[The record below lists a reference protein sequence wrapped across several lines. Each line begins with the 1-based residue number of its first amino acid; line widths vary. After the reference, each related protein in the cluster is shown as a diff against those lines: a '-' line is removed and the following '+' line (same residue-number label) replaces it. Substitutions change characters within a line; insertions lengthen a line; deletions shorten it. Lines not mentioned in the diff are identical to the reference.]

1 MDPRQVDSGEVIL
14 NMQGAVNN
22 DHAVPQDED
31 QHSTADTRSE
41 TGSTNERADDISHHF
56 MINREITSTLRD
68 VVLELGNLKQQIEQ
82 VKSVGQESGKR
93 SSCTNNS
100 VKTVDQSANAANI
113 DFQCISG
120 QYTGTPFSGGQP
132 TCYRV
137 EHSSS
142 EGPYGGYRI
151 PENEDTPYSQEN
163 SDERPDRTLQ
173 RHTRQT
179 GDQARD
185 NSTRDVPVR
194 CPPVKIS
201 SFSGSEDWAT
211 LITQFEVIAN
221 RFRWSEEEMLDQLL
235 PRIEGP
241 AAQFVFSQLRQD
253 TLNSY
258 KDLTY
263 ELRCRF
269 QPIETAR
276 SFASKF
282 SRRSQRQGEKLE
294 DYAAD
299 LKMLY
304 DKVHSYRDRRTRQED
319 LVRRFLDGLLDD
331 EMKFELEFN
340 KDPRTIDEAVYYAVT
355 WVQLKGIN
363 RRKRNEAR
371 KVYEESD
378 EEPDF
383 DDRQALRR
391 VNSDKKPDT
400 NTEPTSAESVTDML
414 KEVLARLDKLEERKN
429 KAIERAERK
438 KTIICFNCSKQ
449 GHYARECTD
458 RTDTRVMKNNT
469 DDLNGQGPIRS
480 A

>member
-1 MDPRQVDSGEVIL
+1 MDPREDSSEVIL
-14 NMQGAVNN
+14 NTQRADNT
-22 DHAVPQDED
+22 DHAVPQDDD

-41 TGSTNERADDISHHF
+41 TGSINERADDISHHS
-56 MINREITSTLRD
+56 MIYREITRTLRD
-68 VVLELGNLKQQIEQ
+68 VVLELSNLKQQIEQ
-82 VKSVGQESGKR
+82 VKAVGQESGIR
-93 SSCTNNS
+93 SSCTSSS
-100 VKTVDQSANAANI
+100 VKTVDRSANAANI
-113 DFQCISG
+113 DVQSVSG
-120 QYTGTPFSGGQP
+120 QDTGTPFSGGQP

-137 EHSSS
+137 EQSTS
-142 EGPYGGYRI
+142 EGPYEGYRI
-151 PENEDTPYSQEN
+151 PENRDTPYRQEN
-163 SDERPDRTLQ
+163 SSERPDQTLH
-173 RHTRQT
+173 RYTRET
-179 GDQARD
+179 GGQARD
-185 NSTRDVPVR
+185 SSTKYAPVR

-211 LITQFEVIAN
+211 WITQFEVIAN

-235 PRIEGP
+235 PKIEGP

-304 DKVHSYRDRRTRQED
+304 DKAHSYRDRRTRQED

-331 EMKFELEFN
+331 EMRFELEFN

-371 KVYEESD
+371 RVYEEID

-400 NTEPTSAESVTDML
+400 NTEPNSAESVADML
-414 KEVLARLDKLEERKN
+414 KEVLARLGKLEDRKN
-429 KAIERAERK
+429 RAMIRAEHK
-438 KTIICFNCSKQ
+438 KTVKCFNCHKQ
-449 GHYARECTD
+449 GHYARECPDYNTY
-458 RTDTRVMKNNT
+458 TNQMKNNT
-469 DDLNGQGPIRS
+469 DDLNEQGPIRS

>member
-1 MDPRQVDSGEVIL
+1 MGHREDSSEVIL
-14 NMQGAVNN
+14 TMQGAVNN
-22 DHAVPQDED
+22 DPVDPQDDD
-31 QHSTADTRSE
+31 QQSTVDCMSE
-41 TGSTNERADDISHHF
+41 TGSIDDQADDASHHSMVF
-56 MINREITSTLRD
+56 KEITSTLRG

-82 VKSVGQESGKR
+82 VKSGGQESGKR

-100 VKTVDQSANAANI
+100 IKIVDQSSNAANI
-113 DFQCISG
+113 DFQSIAD
-120 QYTGTPFSGGQP
+120 QHTGTPFSGGQP
-132 TCYRV
+132 TCYRL
-137 EHSSS
+137 EQSTS
-142 EGPYGGYRI
+142 EGPYEGYRI
-151 PENEDTPYSQEN
+151 PENRDTPYRQESSN
-163 SDERPDRTLQ
+163 ERHDRTLQ
-173 RHTRQT
+173 RHTRET
-179 GDQARD
+179 GGRARD
-185 NSTRDVPVR
+185 NSTTDAPVR

-211 LITQFEVIAN
+211 WITQFEVIAN

-304 DKVHSYRDRRTRQED
+304 DKAHSYRDRRTRQED

-331 EMKFELEFN
+331 EMRFELEFN

-355 WVQLKGIN
+355 WVQLKGRN
-363 RRKRNEAR
+363 RHSVVRP
-371 KVYEESD
+371 EEY
-378 EEPDF
+378 
-383 DDRQALRR
+383 
-391 VNSDKKPDT
+391 
-400 NTEPTSAESVTDML
+400 M
-414 KEVLARLDKLEERKN
+414 
-429 KAIERAERK
+429 
-438 KTIICFNCSKQ
+438 KT
-449 GHYARECTD
+449 
-458 RTDTRVMKNNT
+458 VMKNLT
-469 DDLNGQGPIRS
+469 VMSKRHSVESTVKEILILKQSQTQRS
-480 A
+480 Q